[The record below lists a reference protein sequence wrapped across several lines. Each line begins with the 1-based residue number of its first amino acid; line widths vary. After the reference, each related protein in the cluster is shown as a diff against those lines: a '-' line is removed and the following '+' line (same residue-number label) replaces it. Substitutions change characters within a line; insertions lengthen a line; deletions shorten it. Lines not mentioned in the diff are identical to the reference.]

1 MVFTIK
7 HRGFRKKNV
16 PLNQSNEQ
24 YVPETKIHTGCILSH
39 GTPMISSPELISGK
53 ELPISPKGTHT
64 GNTGK
69 SIYIYIIVYIYVCIY
84 IYTHIH
90 LHNMCQY

>member
-69 SIYIYIIVYIYVCIY
+69 SIYIYNSIYVCIY
-84 IYTHIH
+84 IYIH
-90 LHNMCQY
+90 TYTFT